1 MDIWTPR
8 VIREG
13 TLDRGMTVGI
23 LEVLPDEATE
33 DAATAAAIKAMESDP
48 TIIGYTLKR
57 KQALRNQ

>member
-13 TLDRGMTVGI
+13 TPDRGMTFGI
-23 LEVLPDEATE
+23 LEALPDEATE
-33 DAATAAAIKAMESDP
+33 EAATASAIKAMESDP

-57 KQALRNQ
+57 KQN